1 MSKQLRPEFIALL
14 RKPDVR
20 HLSHGLE
27 VVEALAGFGEV
38 RAREGSRQNSEVF
51 LPQVDGILKV
61 EGLAAVG
68 NLVLVLLLQRESRV
82 ETLNLIPQH
91 ILVLLRVGICL
102 LVQHDV
108 DLRLLLFWKLQLF
121 ERPAT
126 DTE

>member
-27 VVEALAGFGEV
+27 VVEALAGFGKV
-38 RAREGSRQNSEVF
+38 RALEGSRQNSEVF
-51 LPQVDGILKV
+51 LPQVDGFLEV
-61 EGLAAVG
+61 EGLAAIG
-68 NLVLVLLLQRESRV
+68 NLVLVLLLQRKSRV
-82 ETLNLIPQH
+82 ETLNLISQH
-91 ILVLLRVGICL
+91 ILVLLGVGICL

-108 DLRLLLFWKLQLF
+108 DLWLLLFRKLQLF
-121 ERPAT
+121 ERPAA